1 MLRDVL
7 FLSELDAERPVP
19 EPFECELDEE
29 LLDDDDD
36 DDEDDDDADDFLRE
50 LLSSYILE
58 ETPGFALPIYGGGK
72 CLLAHPESDG
82 IYRM

>member
-19 EPFECELDEE
+19 ELFECELDEE
-29 LLDDDDD
+29 LLDE
-36 DDEDDDDADDFLRE
+36 DEEDDDDDADDFLRE
-50 LLSSYILE
+50 LLSSYVLE
-58 ETPGFALPIYGGGK
+58 ETPGFALPIYEGGK
-72 CLLAHPESDG
+72 CMLANPESDG